1 MLIYTATRFL
11 IRASIILFYLRVFP
25 PGPDRKL
32 GRILMWTFY
41 ANFIYN
47 LSFFLAVLFQCTPI
61 HHFWDHWEGLGN
73 GHCGNVNI
81 LAWVAAITGIVFD
94 LWLLA
99 LPFPQLMALNL
110 HWKKKIMGI
119 FMFGMGALV
128 LIISLIRLKTI
139 NDFTRTSNPTSP
151 CLPSHLPKN
160 SPANPSAGDIVD
172 VIVWS
177 SIEMHVGVICP
188 CLPSFRLLLRKLLPR
203 VISTTTGNYEMG
215 DRTGTGT
222 REMMGGGKDG
232 SAPVKGIKKE
242 QTIVSRTDRADRDS
256 NGPPSEKV
264 SQDDLSNP
272 CDAWSMTELV
282 GTKTE
287 IKGGRQVKG

>member
-1 MLIYTATRFL
+1 MDIHLVTPQENITKIMIVGGELRVFVAKLTSWQFFFADMLIYTATRFL

-41 ANFIYN
+41 ANFVYN
-47 LSFFLAVLFQCTPI
+47 LGFFLAVLFQCTPI

-81 LAWVAAITGIVFD
+81 LVWVAAITGIVFD

-110 HWKKKIMGI
+110 HWKKKFMGI

-139 NDFTRTSNPTSP
+139 NNFTRTSNPTSAL
-151 CLPSHLPKN
+151 LPLPPRGV
-160 SPANPSAGDIVD
+160 PANPCAQGTLSTSSSGPALRCTSA
-172 VIVWS
+172 S
-177 SIEMHVGVICP
+177 
-188 CLPSFRLLLRKLLPR
+188 
-203 VISTTTGNYEMG
+203 
-215 DRTGTGT
+215 
-222 REMMGGGKDG
+222 
-232 SAPVKGIKKE
+232 SAPAFPASGCC
-242 QTIVSRTDRADRDS
+242 SASCCRASSAPRQETTRWVTGRLP
-256 NGPPSEKV
+256 GP
-264 SQDDLSNP
+264 
-272 CDAWSMTELV
+272 A
-282 GTKTE
+282 
-287 IKGGRQVKG
+287 R

>member
-41 ANFIYN
+41 ANFVYN
-47 LSFFLAVLFQCTPI
+47 LSFFLAVLFQCTPV
-61 HHFWDHWEGLGN
+61 HHFWDHWEGLEN

-81 LAWVAAITGIVFD
+81 LVWVAAITGIVFD

-119 FMFGMGALV
+119 LMFGMGALV

-139 NDFTRTSNPTSP
+139 NNFTRTSNPTRTSP
-151 CLPSHLPKN
+151 LPSPYTQNPQLTFPQGT
-160 SPANPSAGDIVD
+160 SSTSSSGPASKCTSA
-172 VIVWS
+172 S
-177 SIEMHVGVICP
+177 SARACP
-188 CLPSFRLLLRKLLPR
+188 ASGCCSASCCRA
-203 VISTTTGNYEMG
+203 S
-215 DRTGTGT
+215 
-222 REMMGGGKDG
+222 
-232 SAPVKGIKKE
+232 SAPPPETTRWAI
-242 QTIVSRTDRADRDS
+242 AP
-256 NGPPSEKV
+256 GPGP
-264 SQDDLSNP
+264 
-272 CDAWSMTELV
+272 A
-282 GTKTE
+282 
-287 IKGGRQVKG
+287 R

>member
-1 MLIYTATRFL
+1 MGMDIHLVTPQDNITKIMIVGGELRIPVAKLIPWQYFFADMLIYTATRFL

-41 ANFIYN
+41 ANFVYN

-81 LAWVAAITGIVFD
+81 LVWVAAITGIVFD

-110 HWKKKIMGI
+110 HWKKKVMGI
-119 FMFGMGALV
+119 LMFGMGALV

-139 NDFTRTSNPTSP
+139 NNFTRTSNPTSA
-151 CLPSHLPKN
+151 LPPLCTRDPQLTRARRGHCRRHRLVQHRDARRRHLPVP
-160 SPANPSAGDIVD
+160 SQLPAAAPQAAAAHHQHDDGK
-172 VIVWS
+172 
-177 SIEMHVGVICP
+177 
-188 CLPSFRLLLRKLLPR
+188 LR
-203 VISTTTGNYEMG
+203 
-215 DRTGTGT
+215 
-222 REMMGGGKDG
+222 DG
-232 SAPVKGIKKE
+232 RP
-242 QTIVSRTDRADRDS
+242 DDDRDPRDDGWRQGRRGAGQGHQEGADDRVPH
-256 NGPPSEKV
+256 GP
-264 SQDDLSNP
+264 
-272 CDAWSMTELV
+272 
-282 GTKTE
+282 
-287 IKGGRQVKG
+287 GRPGQQ